1 MLVNLE
7 CGNGVTLELRTER
20 GVVRLHSDTPEKIQ
34 FVAYVATS
42 TNAISCGPVQPE
54 AYVSVVYQRTDDPT
68 WLGEPT
74 VVELR
79 PKP

>member
-1 MLVNLE
+1 MLVNVQ
-7 CGNGVTLELRTER
+7 CGNGITLELRTER
-20 GVVRLHSDTPEKIQ
+20 GIVRLHSDTPEKIQ

-42 TNAISCGPVQPE
+42 TNTISCGPVQPE
-54 AYVSVVYQRTDDPT
+54 AYVSVVYRRTDDPA